1 MKKRTIKDIANL
13 LVYIVGIV
21 IIFNF
26 VGGHTLR
33 IVNISLIYAIVALG
47 LVVMLGMTGMLSF
60 AGVSF
65 MGIGAYVVAN
75 LCTGRHGVE
84 IGSLPSV
91 LLAILLCG
99 IIGGL
104 IGMVLLR
111 LNGNFFT
118 FATIALVQIFQTLF
132 INYVPLFGG
141 SSGISGI
148 PTFSIGDFQV
158 KGYKAWFIFVAVVVG
173 VVALL
178 VERMGRT
185 RVGRALYSIRDDE
198 IVANSLGIN
207 VYRTKL
213 IAFVIQAMLGGLA
226 GALYAM
232 QNSYIGSDIFTW
244 VKATSIVIMAMVG
257 GINSPLGTIIG
268 AIIVTALPE
277 IFRNFQQYLRLIYGI
292 AIILLMVFMPSGIM
306 GIGSTVKSAIDK
318 SRRKRTAQKNL
329 VNGGSTNE

>member
-1 MKKRTIKDIANL
+1 MKKRTIKDIAKL
-13 LVYIVGIV
+13 LTYIIGI
-21 IIFNF
+21 IIIYNF
-26 VGGHTLR
+26 VGGHSLR

-75 LCTGRHGVE
+75 FCTGRQAVE
-84 IGSLPSV
+84 MGSLPAL
-91 LLAILLCG
+91 LLAILVSG
-99 IIGGL
+99 IVGCLLGAA
-104 IGMVLLR
+104 LLR

-148 PTFSIGDFQV
+148 PTFTVGVYQV
-158 KGYKAWFIFVAVVVG
+158 KGYEQWFIFVAVIVG

-226 GALYAM
+226 GGLYAM

-257 GINSPLGTIIG
+257 GINSSLGTILG

-277 IFRNFQQYLRLIYGI
+277 IFRDFQQYLRLIYGI

-306 GIGSTVKSAIDK
+306 GIGGTVKNAVGK
-318 SRRKRTAQKNL
+318 ARQKRTAHQDLAK
-329 VNGGSTNE
+329 GGGTK

>member
-1 MKKRTIKDIANL
+1 MCIRD
-13 LVYIVGIV
+13 
-21 IIFNF
+21 
-26 VGGHTLR
+26 
-33 IVNISLIYAIVALG
+33 S
-47 LVVMLGMTGMLSF
+47 
-60 AGVSF
+60 
-65 MGIGAYVVAN
+65 

-232 QNSYIGSDIFTW
+232 QISYIGSDIFTW

-306 GIGSTVKSAIDK
+306 GLSLIHI
-318 SRRKRTAQKNL
+318 
-329 VNGGSTNE
+329 